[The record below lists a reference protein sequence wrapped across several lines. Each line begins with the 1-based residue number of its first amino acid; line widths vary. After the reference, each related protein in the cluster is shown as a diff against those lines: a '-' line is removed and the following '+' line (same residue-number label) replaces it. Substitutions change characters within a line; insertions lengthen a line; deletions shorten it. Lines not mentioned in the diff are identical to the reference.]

1 MANKPRVKWSR
12 TRKLV
17 VSAVSL
23 LAVVAIGLSVFF
35 ATRPKA
41 ATTTSFS
48 QTVKATK
55 TTQTVS
61 VSMTGTLAPQIESD
75 LSFPVS
81 GQVTAVNTTVGATV
95 KAGDALATIDDTS
108 LRNAVSLANANL
120 TSAQANYTQVSGLST
135 STSAQITA
143 AKAQVTSA
151 NANLAT
157 AQTNLK
163 NATLRSPIAGTVA
176 SVGMT
181 VGQQVSAGGGGSA
194 GGTSGSSSASS
205 AQIVVIATSLW
216 KVNASV
222 GSADLANLKVGQA
235 ATVTVTG
242 SNAALKGTVASIG
255 IVAVTSS
262 GGSSS
267 YPVVVDLTDPSTT
280 LYSGTNVNVTV
291 VAASYPD
298 VLVVPTA
305 AISTQNGQAIVQLS
319 KDGGTV
325 ATPVKVGRVFGT
337 TTEILSGLN
346 DGDSVVITITRA
358 IPTGISTR
366 GANGGFGNGDFPAG
380 GGDFGGG
387 APPGGVAPAAGTGT
401 GAR

>member
-23 LAVVAIGLSVFF
+23 LAVAAIGLTVFV

-41 ATTTSFS
+41 ATTTTFS

-61 VSMTGTLAPQIESD
+61 VSMTGTLAPQTQSD
-75 LSFPVS
+75 LTFPVS
-81 GQVTAVNTTVGATV
+81 GQVTAVNVTVGATV
-95 KAGDALATIDDTS
+95 NAGDALATIDDTS

-120 TSAQANYTQVSGLST
+120 TSAQANYTQVSDLST
-135 STSAQITA
+135 ATSAQITA

-181 VGQQVSAGGGGSA
+181 VGQQVSAGGGA
-194 GGTSGSSSASS
+194 ISGSTSSASS
-205 AQIVVIATSLW
+205 AQIVVIATNLW

-222 GSADLANLKVGQA
+222 GSADLANLKVGQE

-242 SNAALKGTVASIG
+242 SNTALKGTVSSIG

-267 YPVVVDLTDPSTT
+267 YPVVVTITDPNSG
-280 LYSGTNVNVTV
+280 LYSGTNVNVSV
-291 VAASYPD
+291 VAGSYPD

-305 AISTQNGQAIVQLS
+305 AISTQGEQAIVQLS

-358 IPTGISTR
+358 IPTGMPTR
-366 GANGGFGNGDFPAG
+366 GANASAGFGSGGFP
-380 GGDFGGG
+380 GGDPGGG
-387 APPGGVAPAAGTGT
+387 APPAGAPAAGTG
-401 GAR
+401 AR